1 MFIKWINLSWHH
13 NINIEKFKKYQSLLK
28 WLYNINRFFMLSISL
43 RLPSNMVI
51 SQIEHFKRPPLS
63 THKNIA
69 GDIRRQACGMSISF
83 DRLVSI
89 IKRDKH
95 QSLVPVI
102 YFVVYFFFICY
113 CRIFQFYLLLSYISV
128 LL

>member
-1 MFIKWINLSWHH
+1 
-13 NINIEKFKKYQSLLK
+13 
-28 WLYNINRFFMLSISL
+28 MLSISL

-102 YFVVYFFFICY
+102 YFVAYFFFICY
-113 CRIFQFYLLLSYISV
+113 YRIFQFYLLLSYISV
-128 LL
+128 LFVIIVYFSFIVTIVIYFSFAILIRFKVG